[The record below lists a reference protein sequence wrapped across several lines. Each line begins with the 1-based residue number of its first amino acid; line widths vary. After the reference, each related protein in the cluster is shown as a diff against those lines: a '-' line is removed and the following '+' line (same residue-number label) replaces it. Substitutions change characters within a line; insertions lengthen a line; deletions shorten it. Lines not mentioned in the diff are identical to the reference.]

1 MSKNNTLV
9 LYCVSSVCHSLFNI
23 YIYIY
28 VNQWKTT
35 TNTSF
40 INGRSFISLQD
51 NYQLKIV
58 TKLKMTIYQMVSN

>member
-28 VNQWKTT
+28 IRESVEDDYKYFFYQW
-35 TNTSF
+35 S
-40 INGRSFISLQD
+40 
-51 NYQLKIV
+51 
-58 TKLKMTIYQMVSN
+58 